1 MTEQAMCNTVQDRD
15 SVQVCDSPSNSTKY
29 CYVEFKISNMPTDPS
44 KFVKL
49 DESNEYSLPSS
60 LEGMKGTNRWGGG
73 YTDGF
78 VVDLDTDNVSVYGTN
93 TGNPLMEVISR
104 AGMDFWFLQTKPND
118 ADGGKSVKLVTGE
131 TDAVR
136 YRMATARVCS

>member
-1 MTEQAMCNTVQDRD
+1 
-15 SVQVCDSPSNSTKY
+15 
-29 CYVEFKISNMPTDPS
+29 
-44 KFVKL
+44 
-49 DESNEYSLPSS
+49 
-60 LEGMKGTNRWGGG
+60 MKGTNRWGGG
-73 YTDGF
+73 DTDGF

-118 ADGGKSVKLVTGE
+118 ADGGKSIKLVTGE